1 VPILLVSE
9 TSVGREPLEIVPS
22 ANQVSDYEMLRRQ
35 CDIISNENQSLKK
48 VWKKHPVTYDVD
60 VLEGPLFLLYFLRIK
75 NGDNAGLSGVDRRA

>member
-48 VWKKHPVTYDVD
+48 FGRSTR
-60 VLEGPLFLLYFLRIK
+60 LRMM
-75 NGDNAGLSGVDRRA
+75 SMDRCFCCIFFV